1 MYIYIYTY
9 IPRRPAT
16 RKSVRQEEQDK
27 HADKHA
33 KRKLSRDHEKEN
45 EKASSSLASSSLA
58 SSSLASSSLASPR
71 PSLGETA
78 ETLVAAAG
86 GSSRKLGRR
95 GGWVELGG
103 AEVCQTRGMR
113 DFKVRF
119 VFLKASLTD
128 FWYVFVFVFFLLGF
142 FFSLIDLVYVF
153 VCY

>member
-45 EKASSSLASSSLA
+45 EK
-58 SSSLASSSLASPR
+58 ASSSLASPR

>member
-1 MYIYIYTY
+1 M
-9 IPRRPAT
+9 
-16 RKSVRQEEQDK
+16 RQEEQDK

-45 EKASSSLASSSLA
+45 EK
-58 SSSLASSSLASPR
+58 ASSSLASPR

-128 FWYVFVFVFFLLGF
+128 FWYVFVFVFFLLGV